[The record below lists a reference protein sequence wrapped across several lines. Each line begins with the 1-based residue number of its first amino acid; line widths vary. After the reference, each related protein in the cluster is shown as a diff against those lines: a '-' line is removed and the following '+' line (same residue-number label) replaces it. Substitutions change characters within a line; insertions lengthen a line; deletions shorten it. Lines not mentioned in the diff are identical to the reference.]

1 MTAPEPYAGDPRF
14 SAELA
19 RQKLLAVKELAYGAG
34 HEINNPLANIA
45 ARAQALLAG
54 ETNPDRRRS
63 LAVIAAQAFR
73 AHEMIAD
80 LMLFA
85 HPPEPV
91 KSRFSAQELA
101 AEVVRE
107 LAEEAEWQ
115 QTTLRWEAAD
125 GEPAELHADRPQIAA
140 SVRALLRNALEALVQ
155 GGEVVL
161 GVIVR
166 DHEIGFHVRDTG
178 PGIPPEIRDRI
189 FDPYFS
195 GREAGRGHGLGL
207 SKAWRIAQL
216 HGGRLTA
223 TNGSAGGAEFRL
235 TLPK

>member
-1 MTAPEPYAGDPRF
+1 VSAPEPYASDPRF
-14 SAELA
+14 AAELA
-19 RQKLLAVKELAYGAG
+19 RQKLLAMKELAYGAS

-54 ETNPDRRRS
+54 EPDPDRRRS

-91 KSRFSAQELA
+91 KSRFSVQDLA
-101 AEVVRE
+101 ADVVRE
-107 LAEEAEWQ
+107 LAEEAELQ
-115 QTTLRWEAAD
+115 KTSLRLGVATA
-125 GEPAELHADRPQIAA
+125 EPAELLADRPQIAA

-161 GVIVR
+161 EVVVR
-166 DHEIGFHVRDTG
+166 NHEIGFHVRDTG

-223 TNGSAGGAEFRL
+223 CSGNGPGAEFRL